1 MNYTS
6 LATDI
11 ENKLNEFVKIDLKE
25 LDQVKLLNRID
36 SKYIIHISQFVEL
49 LEELKPYYKVLKI
62 EDKMIHTYESLYFDT
77 DDFTLYNYHHNG
89 KADRFKTRYRKYV
102 DSGLCYFEVKYKDK
116 ANRTD
121 KKRVKKEDIILAL
134 DDRDKSIIE
143 HNQVDVSA
151 LKPQVWIYFKRI
163 TLANNNMKER
173 LTLDIDISFKR
184 HEQSQAFP
192 HLVIIEIKQD
202 KSSSSS
208 DILSA
213 LKKRHLEE
221 IGFSKYATAIALM
234 ENVKSNN
241 FKPNFIKLKKLEEKY
256 GRHSE

>member
-1 MNYTS
+1 MNYTTVV
-6 LATDI
+6 TDI
-11 ENKLNEFVKIDLKE
+11 QNKLNEFVKIDLKE
-25 LDQVKLLNRID
+25 LDEVKLLNRID
-36 SKYIIHISQFVEL
+36 SKYIIHISQFVDL
-49 LEELKPYYKVLKI
+49 LEEIKPDYKVLKI
-62 EDKMIHTYESLYFDT
+62 EDKLIHTYESLYFDT

-121 KKRVKKEDIILAL
+121 KKRVKKEEIILEL

-143 HNQVDVSA
+143 HNQVDINA

-173 LTLDIDISFKR
+173 LTLDLDISFKR

-208 DILSA
+208 AILNA

>member
-1 MNYTS
+1 MNYQETYS
-6 LATDI
+6 DI
-11 ENKLNEFVKIDLKE
+11 INKLEEFVKIDLKG
-25 LDQVKLLNRID
+25 LDEVKLLNRID
-36 SKYIIHISQFVEL
+36 SKYIIHISQFVNL
-49 LEELKPYYKVLKI
+49 LNEIKPHYKVLKI
-62 EDKMIHTYESLYFDT
+62 EDKLIHTYESLYFDT

-121 KKRVKKEDIILAL
+121 KKRVKKSHILLEL
-134 DDRDKSIIE
+134 DAIDKSIIE
-143 HNQVDVSA
+143 HNQVDIHA

-184 HEQSQAFP
+184 KEQTQAFP
-192 HLVIIEIKQD
+192 HLVIIEIKQE
-202 KSSSSS
+202 KSSSTSE
-208 DILSA
+208 ILDS
-213 LKKRHLEE
+213 LKKRHLEQ
-221 IGFSKYATAIALM
+221 IGFSKYSTAIALM

-256 GRHSE
+256 GRDSE